1 MTNATS
7 ADAAD
12 RVAAEL
18 AGWPESVQQ
27 LLQAKDRQIEA
38 LCARL
43 EVLTA
48 QVEWFKR
55 QIFGSKSER
64 HVAESGQMHLGEMM
78 PAAEPVTVPTQQV
91 PAHRR
96 AKPRRDFTDDAQ
108 GAPFFDTKQV
118 PVITIEVPNEEAAAL
133 APNQYEVVGHKVSH
147 RLAQRPGSY
156 VVLEYRRAVIKR
168 RDTATLHCPP
178 APAGV
183 LEGSRADVSFIAGV
197 MVDKFCWHLPL
208 YRQHQRLLA
217 SGFRLSR
224 QWLTQLVSQAAAL
237 LEPIYDAQ
245 LESIRRCRVKAVDE
259 TPIKAGRAGR
269 GKMRTAYYWPV
280 YGEHDEV
287 CFAYFASRRH
297 EHVRELL
304 GTEQPEGA
312 VLLSDGYAAYQAWT
326 RKAGVVHA
334 QCWAHMR
341 RNFFDARGAQPQAAE
356 TALELIGRVYE
367 VEEQIRAR
375 GLTGQAK
382 QQYRAQHAA
391 PRVQAFFAWVDEQQ
405 ARVGLLPSNKLT
417 QALAYAA
424 ERRAAL
430 HVYLGDAQVS
440 IDTNHIER
448 ALRPIPLGRK
458 NWLFCWSELGAEHT
472 GIVQSLI
479 VTCRLHGIDPYTYFV
494 DVLQRVGRHPA
505 ARVAELTPRQWK
517 QHFAAEPLRSD
528 LHARTP

>member
-64 HVAESGQMHLGEMM
+64 HVAVAESGQMHLGEMM
-78 PAAEPVTVPTQQV
+78 PAAEPVAVPTQQV

-168 RDTATLHCPP
+168 CDTATLHCPP

-197 MVDKFCWHLPL
+197 MVDKFCWH
-208 YRQHQRLLA
+208 
-217 SGFRLSR
+217 
-224 QWLTQLVSQAAAL
+224 
-237 LEPIYDAQ
+237 
-245 LESIRRCRVKAVDE
+245 RVL
-259 TPIKAGRAGR
+259 
-269 GKMRTAYYWPV
+269 RT
-280 YGEHDEV
+280 
-287 CFAYFASRRH
+287 
-297 EHVRELL
+297 
-304 GTEQPEGA
+304 
-312 VLLSDGYAAYQAWT
+312 
-326 RKAGVVHA
+326 
-334 QCWAHMR
+334 
-341 RNFFDARGAQPQAAE
+341 
-356 TALELIGRVYE
+356 
-367 VEEQIRAR
+367 
-375 GLTGQAK
+375 
-382 QQYRAQHAA
+382 
-391 PRVQAFFAWVDEQQ
+391 
-405 ARVGLLPSNKLT
+405 
-417 QALAYAA
+417 
-424 ERRAAL
+424 
-430 HVYLGDAQVS
+430 
-440 IDTNHIER
+440 
-448 ALRPIPLGRK
+448 
-458 NWLFCWSELGAEHT
+458 
-472 GIVQSLI
+472 
-479 VTCRLHGIDPYTYFV
+479 
-494 DVLQRVGRHPA
+494 
-505 ARVAELTPRQWK
+505 
-517 QHFAAEPLRSD
+517 RS
-528 LHARTP
+528 PP